1 MKTNNQATVPASGTV
16 TVEPASHLSTLLKAC
31 MGLFLFCS
39 LMAFVGTVEYSDDVY
54 YSIPDLAFEEITL
67 KLGENAT
74 REAIISEYLENTD
87 YYNSLF

>member
-1 MKTNNQATVPASGTV
+1 
-16 TVEPASHLSTLLKAC
+16 
-31 MGLFLFCS
+31 
-39 LMAFVGTVEYSDDVY
+39 MAFVGTVEYSDDVY